1 MSETKTVLFE
11 SFPKQEEFIQAV
23 FSGNYEF
30 ILYGGAIRGGKTF
43 CGLGTLILLS
53 KVYPGSRWCVVRKTL
68 QVIKQNT
75 YPSWDKI
82 KPVNFVLKHD
92 KDVHTVTFVNGSQII
107 FFGEN
112 YERDKE
118 FNRWRGLEV
127 NGFLLEEINELQEK
141 GYFKAVERCGS
152 YVIPATRENPQP
164 KQPKPLIM
172 ATCNPTYG
180 WVKQR
185 FYDKWKNN
193 TLSPKHLYISSK
205 IWDNPFISEEYKE
218 SLKQMP
224 QYEYEV
230 FVNGNWEVQL
240 KTGGEF
246 WKNFE
251 LEEHVRPVLA
261 DSTIYHISMD
271 SNVYPYISIT
281 LWQMKN
287 INEVYEVSQVHEI
300 CAIDPLNTATASGRL
315 LKEYLTSI
323 GNKETV
329 FIYGDP
335 STKAR
340 NTIDDDK
347 KTFYDKFTDEIK
359 KGHRIQ
365 DKMFTKAPSVS
376 ATGDFINEIY
386 AGNIPGIKI
395 TIGENCKTSISDYIA
410 TKQDKD
416 GGMAKTRVKDP
427 NTGVSY
433 EPNGHLSDTKRYFLI
448 KAFESEF
455 QKWQNRFSNP
465 EEFVIPAPN
474 KTIRGGI

>member
-1 MSETKTVLFE
+1 MNKTVLFE
-11 SFPKQEEFIQAV
+11 TFPKQEEFIQAV

-82 KPVNFVLKHD
+82 KPVNFIVKHD
-92 KDVHTVTFVNGSQII
+92 KDIHTVTFTNGSQII

-127 NGFLLEEINELQEK
+127 NGFLLEEINELQEQ

-152 YVIPATRENPQP
+152 YIIPATTTNPNPTQP
-164 KQPKPLIM
+164 NPIIL

-180 WVKQR
+180 WVKER
-185 FYDKWKNN
+185 FYDRWKNG
-193 TLSPKHLYISSK
+193 TLSSRELYISSK
-205 IWDNPFISEEYKE
+205 IFDNPYITESYKE
-218 SLKQMP
+218 ALKKLP

-230 FVNGNWEVQL
+230 YVNGNWEVQL

-246 WKNFE
+246 WKKFE
-251 LEEHVRPVLA
+251 LNQHVKPIDR
-261 DSTIYHISMD
+261 DKSIYHISMD
-271 SNVYPYISIT
+271 SNVYPYISISI
-281 LWQMKN
+281 WQITKN
-287 INEVYEVSQVHEI
+287 DDFYTVKQIDEL
-300 CAIDPLNTATASGRL
+300 CAEDPKNTATASGRMV
-315 LKEYLTSI
+315 KEYLTNLE
-323 GNKETV
+323 NKETV

-359 KGHRIQ
+359 KAHRIQ

-386 AGNIPGIKI
+386 DNGIDNIEII
-395 TIGENCKTSISDYIA
+395 IGENCKKSISDYIA

-416 GGMAKTRVKDP
+416 GTVLKTRVKDP
-427 NTGVSY
+427 KTGVSY

-448 KAFESEF
+448 KAFESDF
-455 QKWQNRFSNP
+455 NKWQNRFSDP
-465 EEFVIPAPN
+465 EKFVMPTPN
-474 KTIRGGI
+474 KRIRGGI